1 MHGDGA
7 VLEAKSYLHGCVGH
21 NVDNLAYTCSVRY
34 KMTFDAPAIQAT
46 TAPIK
51 VAIIEDLRE
60 VREGL
65 AMLINGTSGFS
76 CVGSFRSMETAIANL
91 GDVNPDMILTDIGLP
106 GMDGIAGQHPAKAG
120 DAYFFRLNC
129 TVGYYSA
136 ANVKSRILAVRS
148 WYPGMVQIGAGH

>member
-1 MHGDGA
+1 
-7 VLEAKSYLHGCVGH
+7 
-21 NVDNLAYTCSVRY
+21 
-34 KMTFDAPAIQAT
+34 MTFDAPAIQAT

-91 GDVNPDMILTDIGLP
+91 GDVDPDVILTDIGLP
-106 GMDGIAGQHPAKAG
+106 GMDGFAVARALRSDPRTAKTYMIAQSGYGQADDIRKSLASGFNIHLVKPVDFTELSKV
-120 DAYFFRLNC
+120 LN
-129 TVGYYSA
+129 
-136 ANVKSRILAVRS
+136 SRPENAI
-148 WYPGMVQIGAGH
+148 